1 MKPDNRS
8 KSLLVKFYF
17 HQRLL
22 LMLIHYLIHKL
33 SEEHILSLRMVIRDS
48 SMDFVL
54 FELLEFSSVALFWW
68 LAACIL
74 RGQLSSTKVISRVPK
89 LLIFWGCPLLSSLSI
104 KFSIFTSLVSEKGY
118 VPLFNRFVL
127 LHHHN
132 QVSEDFL
139 DDQC

>member
-22 LMLIHYLIHKL
+22 LMQIHYLIHKL

-132 QVSEDFL
+132 QVSADFL